1 MNKYAYI
8 LVFDRDD
15 NLDYVAI
22 HKQIT
27 ELPFL
32 LNWFHYI
39 RSSYILMTSEQ
50 SIHQLN
56 EKVRGVL
63 GPDKHILLMKVS
75 LENGNYDGWLPQD
88 AWDWIRE
95 QNEDMKI

>member
-22 HKQIT
+22 HDQIT
-27 ELPFL
+27 KLPSL

-39 RSSYILMTSEQ
+39 RSSYILITSEQ
-50 SIHQLN
+50 SVHQFN
-56 EKVRGVL
+56 EIVRKVL
-63 GPDKHILLMKVS
+63 GLDKHILLMKVS
-75 LENGNYDGWLPQD
+75 LENGIYDGWLPQE

-95 QNEDMKI
+95 QNEDIKK